1 MADLIVFLVLLGL
14 GYGFGQYFERRH
26 YRSIRK
32 REAELKDL
40 LLIQTKIIPPAY
52 FNNYDTF
59 LVNGSV
65 VISVDYFKRF
75 VAGLRNLIGGR
86 VTPYETLLDR
96 ARREAILRM
105 KEEAQASG
113 ADAILNIKY
122 EMCSIYKGTRN
133 KIGSVEA
140 LAYGTAF
147 VTTNVQTKKSPS
159 HENITVT
166 RSGTKPSELTPAV

>member
-1 MADLIVFLVLLGL
+1 MSDLIIFLILMSL

-32 REAELKDL
+32 REEELKDI
-40 LLIQTKIIPPAY
+40 LIVQTKIPPLSLAS
-52 FNNYDTF
+52 NHEQF
-59 LVNGSV
+59 LVGGNV

-86 VTPYETLLDR
+86 VTPYETLIDR

-105 KEEAQASG
+105 KEEAKESG
-113 ADAILNIKY
+113 SKMILNVKY
-122 EMCSIYKGTRN
+122 EICSIYKGKRN

-140 LAYGTAF
+140 FAYGTAF
-147 VTTNVQTKKSPS
+147 SPS
-159 HENITVT
+159 HA
-166 RSGTKPSELTPAV
+166 SS

>member
-1 MADLIVFLVLLGL
+1 MADLIVFLVLMAV

-32 REAELKDL
+32 REAELNDI

-52 FNNYDTF
+52 FSKNDTF
-59 LVNGSV
+59 LVNGNV

-75 VAGLRNLIGGR
+75 VAGLRNIIGGR
-86 VTPYETLLDR
+86 VTPYETLIDR

-105 KEEAQASG
+105 KEEARATG
-113 ADAILNIKY
+113 ANAILNVKY
-122 EMCSIYKGTRN
+122 EMCSIYKGRRN
-133 KIGSVEA
+133 QIGSVEA

-147 VTTNVQTKKSPS
+147 VSTNEPSTTNSAA
-159 HENITVT
+159 ITST
-166 RSGTKPSELTPAV
+166 STA

>member
-1 MADLIVFLVLLGL
+1 MADLIVFLVLLGF

-40 LLIQTKIIPPAY
+40 LLIQTKIIPPDY

-86 VTPYETLLDR
+86 VTPYETLIDR

-122 EMCSIYKGTRN
+122 EMCSIYKGRRN

-147 VTTNVQTKKSPS
+147 ATKNATSSKSPS
-159 HENITVT
+159 HVT
-166 RSGTKPSELTPAV
+166 RGVTHTEAHTPEQAPAV

>member
-1 MADLIVFLVLLGL
+1 MAVLIVFLILMAL
-14 GYGFGQYFERRH
+14 GYGFGQLFERRH
-26 YRSIRK
+26 YKSIRE
-32 REAELKDL
+32 REAELKDIL
-40 LLIQTKIIPPAY
+40 IIQTKIPPLSLTT
-52 FNNYDTF
+52 NHDQF
-59 LVNGSV
+59 LVIGSV

-86 VTPYETLLDR
+86 VTPYETLIDR

-113 ADAILNIKY
+113 AKMIMNVKY
-122 EMCSIYKGTRN
+122 EMCSIYKGRRN

-147 VTTNVQTKKSPS
+147 TPS
-159 HENITVT
+159 
-166 RSGTKPSELTPAV
+166 LTPAAVNTSTATGT

>member
-1 MADLIVFLVLLGL
+1 MTDLIVFLVLLAL
-14 GYGFGQYFERRH
+14 GYSFGQYFERRH

-52 FNNYDTF
+52 FSNYETF

-75 VAGLRNLIGGR
+75 VAGLRNLVGGR

-113 ADAILNIKY
+113 ADAILNVKY
-122 EMCSIYKGTRN
+122 EMCSIYKGRRN

-147 VTTNVQTKKSPS
+147 ISMKESPS
-159 HENITVT
+159 HETAAVASAGIQ
-166 RSGTKPSELTPAV
+166 TPAYPPAV

>member
-1 MADLIVFLVLLGL
+1 MADLIVFLILMAV

-32 REAELKDL
+32 REAELNDI

-52 FNNYDTF
+52 FTKNDTF
-59 LVNGSV
+59 LVNGNV

-75 VAGLRNLIGGR
+75 VAGLRNIIGGR
-86 VTPYETLLDR
+86 VTPYETLIDR

-105 KEEAQASG
+105 KEEARAAG
-113 ADAILNIKY
+113 ANAILNVKY
-122 EMCSIYKGTRN
+122 EMCSIYKGRRN
-133 KIGSVEA
+133 QIGSVEA

-147 VTTNVQTKKSPS
+147 APTNESTASNPTTITPS
-159 HENITVT
+159 TT
-166 RSGTKPSELTPAV
+166 STA

>member
-1 MADLIVFLVLLGL
+1 MTDLIVFLILLAL

-32 REAELKDL
+32 REAELNDI
-40 LLIQTKIIPPAY
+40 LLIQTKIIPPPY
-52 FNNYDTF
+52 FTQHETF

-86 VTPYETLLDR
+86 VTPYETLIDR

-105 KEEAQASG
+105 KEEARASG
-113 ADAILNIKY
+113 ASSILNVKY
-122 EMCSIYKGTRN
+122 EMCSIYKGRRN

-147 VTTNVQTKKSPS
+147 IPNNNAPAVATASTVTT
-159 HENITVT
+159 H
-166 RSGTKPSELTPAV
+166 

>member
-1 MADLIVFLVLLGL
+1 MADIIVFLVLLAL

-32 REAELKDL
+32 REAELNNL
-40 LLIQTKIIPPAY
+40 LLIQTKIIPPDY
-52 FNNYDTF
+52 FNKYDTF

-113 ADAILNIKY
+113 ADAILNVKY
-122 EMCSIYKGTRN
+122 EMCSIYKGRRN

-147 VTTNVQTKKSPS
+147 IPMKESPS
-159 HENITVT
+159 HESIAVT
-166 RSGTKPSELTPAV
+166 SSEAKPPALTPAV

>member
-1 MADLIVFLVLLGL
+1 MENLGIFLLLLAL

-26 YRSIRK
+26 YTSIRE
-32 REAELKDL
+32 REQEYKDIL
-40 LLIQTKIIPPAY
+40 IIQTKIIPRAIAT
-52 FNNYDTF
+52 NQETF

-75 VAGLRNLIGGR
+75 VAGLRNLVGGR

-105 KEEAQASG
+105 KEEAYASG
-113 ADAILNIKY
+113 AKIILNVKY
-122 EMCSIYKGTRN
+122 EICSIYKGHRN
-133 KIGSVEA
+133 QIGSVEA

-147 VTTNVQTKKSPS
+147 
-159 HENITVT
+159 HA
-166 RSGTKPSELTPAV
+166 TKPTLGGN